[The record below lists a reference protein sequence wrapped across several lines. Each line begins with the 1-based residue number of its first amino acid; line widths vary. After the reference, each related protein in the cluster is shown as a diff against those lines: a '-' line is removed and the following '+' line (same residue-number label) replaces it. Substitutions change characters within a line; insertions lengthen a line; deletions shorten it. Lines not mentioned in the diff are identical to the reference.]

1 MSKNSGQ
8 NAEAELLLTLGL
20 LVRRLRA
27 ASLAQTQELSSTQ
40 MAVIARLAKD
50 GPATISD
57 LARAESVKPQSM
69 GTVIAV
75 LEQMGIVERNPHPT
89 DGRQVLIALSAK
101 GTAMRENVRDT
112 KRAWLEQAIAKIDKK
127 DREVLFAA
135 GEIIKRLVEL

>member
-1 MSKNSGQ
+1 MSKSSGQ

-40 MAVIARLAKD
+40 MAVIARLAKN

-69 GTVIAV
+69 GTVIAA
-75 LEQMGIVERNPHPT
+75 LEQMRIVERTPHLT
-89 DGRQVLIALSAK
+89 DGRQILIALSAK

-112 KRAWLEQAIAKIDKK
+112 KRAWLEQAVAKLDKK
-127 DREVLFAA
+127 DKVVLFAA
-135 GEIIKRLVEL
+135 GKIIKRLVEL

>member
-40 MAVIARLAKD
+40 MAVVARLANE

-69 GTVIAV
+69 GTAIAA
-75 LEQMGIVERNPHPT
+75 LEQTGIVKRKPHPS
-89 DGRQVLIALSAK
+89 DGRQVLIALSVK
-101 GTAMRENVRDT
+101 GKAMRENVRDT

-135 GEIIKRLVEL
+135 GKVIKRLVEL

>member
-69 GTVIAV
+69 GTVIAA
-75 LEQMGIVERNPHPT
+75 LEQMRIVVRNPHPT

-101 GTAMRENVRDT
+101 GTAMREDVRDT
-112 KRAWLEQAIAKIDKK
+112 KRAWLEQAVAKLDKK
-127 DREVLFAA
+127 DKGVLFASS
-135 GEIIKRLVEL
+135 EIIKRLVEL

>member
-27 ASLAQTQELSSTQ
+27 ASLTQTQELSSTQ

-112 KRAWLEQAIAKIDKK
+112 KRAWLEQAVAKIDKK

>member
-1 MSKNSGQ
+1 MSKNSGR

-40 MAVIARLAKD
+40 MAVIARLAKE

-69 GTVIAV
+69 GTVIAA
-75 LEQMGIVERNPHPT
+75 LEQMRILERNPHPT

-112 KRAWLEQAIAKIDKK
+112 KRAWLEQAVAKIDKK

>member
-1 MSKNSGQ
+1 MSEHSGQ

-40 MAVIARLAKD
+40 MAVIARLAKE

-69 GTVIAV
+69 GTVIAT

-101 GTAMRENVRDT
+101 GTAMRESVRDT
-112 KRAWLEQAIAKIDKK
+112 KRAWLEQAVAKIGKK